1 MRPGLS
7 HGVNSRVLNSGSG
20 PASSVDFM
28 PFQMLSACQTV
39 CESVIRPHTSW
50 QICENIVLCPDSTNL
65 CGKTAQTSTLMKDFK
80 KLSLDDTFQFSCHSG
95 ILCFN
100 RCCGDLNQF
109 LTPYDILRL
118 KQGLKLSSG
127 EFLKRHTTHHIGPG
141 SGLPIVTLKMQEHE
155 NLSCPFVSKTGCT
168 VYQDRPGSC
177 RIYPLARIIQ
187 RRKNQHTCEE
197 FHVVIQEAHCLG
209 FEEPKKWTV
218 REWKKSQAVE
228 PYDEMNDL
236 LMEII
241 SLKNRSGRK
250 RLEQQENELFYL
262 ACYDLDRYRDF
273 VFEKRLWEAY
283 PIEEKVLKDLDDDV
297 ALMQFGIEWIKG
309 RLFGDIIGI

>member
-1 MRPGLS
+1 
-7 HGVNSRVLNSGSG
+7 
-20 PASSVDFM
+20 
-28 PFQMLSACQTV
+28 
-39 CESVIRPHTSW
+39 
-50 QICENIVLCPDSTNL
+50 
-65 CGKTAQTSTLMKDFK
+65 MKDFK

-155 NLSCPFVSKTGCT
+155 NLSCPFVSKAGCT

-228 PYDEMNDL
+228 SYDEMNDL

-250 RLEQQENELFYL
+250 RLEKQENELFYL

-273 VFEKRLWEAY
+273 VFEKRLWESH
-283 PIEEKVLKDLDDDV
+283 PIEEKVLKDLEDDDV

-309 RLFGDIIGI
+309 RLFGDIVGI